1 LASTAIGGALIA
13 AIAVILLAS
22 NSTII
27 NAQQSLT
34 SQSEEIGNGTIATFQ
49 STNDSFSIQVP
60 DGWTIQDL
68 NNTGSALLEETRRG
82 YGVLAQLCTEEE
94 EQQGAAALSTNARGS
109 TNNSRSNNASCQ
121 GTQAELVYI
130 IRYPDLNTRL
140 QVASNTTAA
149 ASSNNNNT
157 TTDKVLSYHMQK
169 IQEVG
174 YRDIQFLNSTD
185 MRLNLTDPQTNQT
198 IATAPA
204 KLVEMT
210 YSTASAPNETRIG
223 YFILTATNATPP
235 NLGTLKGYSVFYEGR
250 SFAAATTTTSESLL
264 PPTPVRQVFD
274 SFELIVAPE
283 VAQAIAQQEAQAA
296 EIAEGGG
303 DEDGDNGGEDGD
315 GDDADNGDNG
325 DGGNDGRDGNED
337 GDNGGEDGDGDD
349 ANGEGGRGLA
359 ERIIEETEAMV
370 ERIIGETG

>member
-1 LASTAIGGALIA
+1 MH
-13 AIAVILLAS
+13 
-22 NSTII
+22 
-27 NAQQSLT
+27 
-34 SQSEEIGNGTIATFQ
+34 
-49 STNDSFSIQVP
+49 VP

-140 QVASNTTAA
+140 QVASNITTA

-315 GDDADNGDNG
+315 GDDA
-325 DGGNDGRDGNED
+325 
-337 GDNGGEDGDGDD
+337 
-349 ANGEGGRGLA
+349 NGEGDRGLA